1 MVKKSKKSL
10 TSTLALAKI
19 ISKLKSPD
27 SIVSLIQRLDDKT
40 INQLVG
46 LIANLIHNKQ
56 FQSHP
61 LLSRKLKPLRKK
73 MHSSASQWLKL
84 VKNPSGNPR
93 SKRSTLIKQAGSGS
107 LWQIISSV
115 LPVLISLVLWTI
127 LVLSDGGGVWTPQ
140 KREKTPQEREKKFP
154 AVRDEGEVKCEAKT
168 DPRLVVT
175 TTHIGEEA
183 QHHTL

>member
-1 MVKKSKKSL
+1 MAKKSKKSL
-10 TSTLALAKI
+10 TSAIALAKI

-61 LLSRKLKPLRKK
+61 LLSRKLKTLKKK

-84 VKNPSGNPR
+84 VKNPAGNPR
-93 SKRSTLIKQAGSGS
+93 SKRNTLIKQAGSGS

-115 LPVLISLVLWTI
+115 LPVLISLVL
-127 LVLSDGGGVWTPQ
+127 
-140 KREKTPQEREKKFP
+140 
-154 AVRDEGEVKCEAKT
+154 
-168 DPRLVVT
+168 
-175 TTHIGEEA
+175 
-183 QHHTL
+183 